1 MYLFLNSLSQF
12 WGSLQTV
19 IPSRYDNPLA
29 IQIELDQLADSKSM
43 GLVGVVDFLDSCI
56 HQAKARGLA
65 LGRAREKRDL
75 LQIAAIKHPMFELF
89 YSKSQIHAGLSDV
102 SEA

>member
-1 MYLFLNSLSQF
+1 M
-12 WGSLQTV
+12 

-43 GLVGVVDFLDSCI
+43 GFVGVMDFLDSCI

-65 LGRAREKRDL
+65 LGRAREKRD